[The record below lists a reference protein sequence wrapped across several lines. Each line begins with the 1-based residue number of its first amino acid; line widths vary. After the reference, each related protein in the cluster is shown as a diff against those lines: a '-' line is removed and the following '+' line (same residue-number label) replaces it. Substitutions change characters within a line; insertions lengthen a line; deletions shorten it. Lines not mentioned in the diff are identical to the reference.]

1 MKKNKLIAVASL
13 ALAALAGKGAGAL
26 TPGQG
31 DIVTDNGTITINQ
44 VADSGDTFKA
54 CKIVDVLYHQSSNTV
69 EYAFTSAF
77 TNWQSSLPSG
87 NAFKNITISDYMAY
101 ANGTASG
108 QPISGNATIDQLA
121 GALAASN
128 SFSGSCTDM
137 TTSGT
142 SATVTAPYGAYLIV
156 PKPRNDTAMS
166 KSYGAMI
173 ANLAV
178 KEENGQYVLD
188 NTYATLNAKASDVG
202 TVTKTSKKNGTATDT
217 FAQGDVFQY
226 EITANAPTYP
236 ANATNK
242 TFAVTDTMENGISF
256 DSYGTI
262 TSGGNTLT
270 VDTNDSTCGP
280 SSNKKCIK
288 NGNSSVGYVDEQGQT
303 IVYYF
308 DDITATPSPIVI
320 TYNAS
325 LNNNATLGNKN
336 GQDTVNENSASIMV
350 PKNYYDTN
358 SGWEVSD
365 PSVKNVFT
373 FGITINKL
381 DENSQPLSGAKFDIC
396 EDQNCST
403 VIASIDMSN
412 ANTYNYR
419 SLAEGTYYI
428 KETQAPTGYKLLAN
442 PTTVTIARASSPNDG
457 YFVSAITNEKATF
470 SLPFTGGRGVI
481 VYAILGVGI
490 VGIASAYYIRK
501 RKQQA

>member
-26 TPGQG
+26 NPGQG
-31 DIVTDNGTITINQ
+31 DIVSDTDAITINQ

-54 CKIVDVLYHQSSNTV
+54 CKIVDVLYHQSTNTV

-121 GALAASN
+121 GALAASS

-142 SATVTAPYGAYLIV
+142 SATVTAPYGA
-156 PKPRNDTAMS
+156 
-166 KSYGAMI
+166 MI

-188 NTYATLNAKASDVG
+188 NSHATLDAKASDVG
-202 TVTKTSKKNGTATDT
+202 TVTKTSKKDGAATDT

-226 EITANAPTYP
+226 EITANAPVYP

-262 TSGGNTLT
+262 TSGGNNLT
-270 VDTNDSTCGP
+270 VDTSDSTCGP
-280 SSNKKCIK
+280 NSDKKCIK
-288 NGNSSVGYVDEQGQT
+288 NGSTSVGYVDEQGQT

-308 DDITATPSPIVI
+308 NDITATPSPIVI

-325 LNNNATLGNKN
+325 LNNNATLGNKS

-358 SGWEVSD
+358 SGWEVSQ

-373 FGITINKL
+373 FGIKINKL
-381 DENSQPLSGAKFDIC
+381 DENSQPLSGAKFNIC
-396 EDQNCST
+396 ADQNCST
-403 VIASIDMSN
+403 VIAPIDMTN
-412 ANTYNYR
+412 ANTYSYR

-442 PTTVTIARASSPNDG
+442 PVPVTIARASSPNDG
-457 YFVSAITNEKATF
+457 YFVSAITNEKAIF